1 MNILENEQEYLSGKI
16 ETSFRLAQ
24 ETMARDKEDITLKGM
39 KKFARAWLEA
49 KRPLIELLGGQTRVE
64 KIVES
69 ELELEDARK
78 FVKTFMDKIT
88 KGQFTYKREDYA
100 MQRLKFSN
108 SDFIY
113 DLNGI
118 LNSQEGVKALHINSV
133 TDELI
138 ENYRFTRICSNVGI
152 DPKRQ
157 KGAKFTKFFLT
168 VFKAGMEKFNLLQD
182 AEAIK
187 ELDIISQDF
196 SQLINTMKTAK
207 RRQTVVLSCDLED
220 YLTMSMGTSWDS
232 CHQLGKMYGQG
243 ALAYALSP
251 NVLISYVKAEDHEYK
266 KKWRQVVYC
275 DVNTG
280 FAIGSR
286 QYPSPN
292 NVASDGARHLWQE
305 TYNMYKNGT
314 TETTNFKF
322 SKKSEGLKQYLK
334 KSNSFAYV
342 DILEFSPSSEKI
354 QGHVWS
360 TWVDGIEKPVINCCP
375 REIICLKCGRPH
387 EHHRNY
393 EVTCGECPREG
404 QLKCKECGRWHAEE
418 TSTYA
423 DAIDGFVCPSCLRS
437 DYTYC
442 PDCQRW
448 ERQYNMVNV
457 HGRSICESC
466 AFAQYERCD
475 SCSEWHLSEE
485 STRVHVRGRIQQLC
499 QACVTSRQVTPC
511 SHCGRLHIGSGLTM
525 THGGHAVCRG
535 CLHRHYAA
543 CELCDGYHLRPN
555 IHVVE
560 HDDETMRAC
569 GGCRE
574 SRGMAGVP
582 LGHEVAGESRGREV
596 GGATGSDEDPA
607 SYRSPL
613 DQWFDTLPF

>member
-24 ETMARDKEDITLKGM
+24 ETMARDREDITLKGM

-182 AEAIK
+182 AEAMK

-251 NVLISYVKAEDHEYK
+251 NVLVAYVKAEDHEYK
-266 KKWRQVVYC
+266 KKWRQVIYC

-305 TYNMYKNGT
+305 CFNMHKNGT

-360 TWVDGIEKPVINCCP
+360 TWVDGVEKPVINCCP
-375 REIICLKCGRPH
+375 QEIICLKCGRPH
-387 EHHRNY
+387 ERHRNY

-448 ERQYNMVNV
+448 ERSYNMVTV
-457 HGRSICESC
+457 HGRDICESC
-466 AFAQYERCD
+466 AYSRYHRCD
-475 SCSEWHLSEE
+475 ACSEWHLREE
-485 STRVHVRGRIQQLC
+485 CTRVHARGRNQYLC
-499 QACVTSRQVTPC
+499 QDCMVSRQVTPC
-511 SHCGRLHIGSGLTM
+511 AHCGRLHPLSNLTSV
-525 THGGHAVCRG
+525 HGGNKVCRG
-535 CLHRHYAA
+535 CLHRYYTA
-543 CELCDGYHLRPN
+543 CEFCDDLHLRPN

-569 GGCRE
+569 GNCRE
-574 SRGMAGVP
+574 SRGLTGVP